1 MYINDLDK
9 MLRNLWRKNIKS
21 MKKIVLVIFSLFLT
35 NALFAQE
42 SQQVTPTLFTPKISY
57 LDSLKATFSNHATS
71 NCIDERWM
79 KEIAD
84 ASLSNEMFF
93 DIENMNID
101 EKVAYNLDTEV
112 LKKRLRKLDVQ
123 SPFVIEYNPALENV
137 IKSFLKNRSKSFERQ
152 MAIAEYYFPLFEE
165 KLSKYNLPLEIK
177 YLAIVESALQP
188 KAKSKVGAGGLW
200 QFMPET
206 GKQYKLKITTYVDER
221 HDPIKSTEAA
231 CHYMMNMY
239 EIFGDWSLVLASY
252 NCGPGNVSKAIRR
265 SGGKTD
271 YWEIRKYLPRETA
284 NYLPAFLATMYIYEF
299 KKEHGL
305 VPHKAEIKYAETDT
319 VMLKQAMTFK
329 QLSDLLDIS
338 EAQLEYL
345 NPIYKSKYIPSIEE
359 ETFYLR
365 LPKNKIGIFVSNE
378 EKIYGYLAYL
388 EQEKIRNIQ
397 LALQAKKRDS
407 IAKQDSLAVVANL
420 TVKNNDTNE
429 YEEVIKK
436 RTKEVVSKNFHK
448 VKKGETLSEIA
459 DKNNV
464 SIVNLRKWNNI
475 KGSNI
480 NAGQSLVIQT
490 IKKVTVNEVVKKPKP
505 KPKTEIVE
513 PVVENAVAENTEKPT
528 ENKYSSAKSKIE
540 IKEDY
545 YIVQKGDSI
554 FSITKKFPNLTTDDL
569 KKKNDLKTD
578 NIQPGMKLKI
588 QG

>member
-1 MYINDLDK
+1 MK
-9 MLRNLWRKNIKS
+9 NL
-21 MKKIVLVIFSLFLT
+21 IVLAAGFLFSNGVL
-35 NALFAQE
+35 AQE
-42 SQQVTPTLFTPKISY
+42 NIETKPTFFEPKVSY
-57 LDSLKATFSNHATS
+57 LDSLKKTFNNHETS
-71 NCIDERWM
+71 ACIDQRWT
-79 KEIAD
+79 KELSD
-84 ASLSNEMFF
+84 ATLSNEMFF

-101 EKVAYNLDTEV
+101 EKVSYDLDTEL
-112 LKKRLRKLDVQ
+112 LKKRLHKLDVQ

-137 IKSFLKNRSKSFERQ
+137 IKSFLKNRAKSFERQ

-200 QFMPET
+200 QFMPAT
-206 GKQYKLKITTYVDER
+206 GKQYKLDITTYVDER

-271 YWEIRKYLPRETA
+271 YWEIRKYLPQETA

-305 VPHKAEIKYAETDT
+305 VPLKAEMKYAETDT
-319 VMLKQAMTFK
+319 VMVKHAMTFK

-338 EAQLEYL
+338 EEQLEYL
-345 NPIYKSKYIPSIEE
+345 NPIYKSKYIPSIGDEH
-359 ETFYLR
+359 FYLR

-388 EQEKIRNIQ
+388 EQEKIKNIQ
-397 LALQAKKRDS
+397 LAQVRKRDS
-407 IAKQDSLAVVANL
+407 IAKKDSIALASNFK
-420 TVKNNDTNE
+420 VKNDDTTE

-436 RTKEVVSKNFHK
+436 RTKEVVSKNYHK
-448 VKKGETLSEIA
+448 VKSGESLGVIA
-459 DKNNV
+459 EKNNV
-464 SIVNLRKWNNI
+464 SIADLRKWNNI

-490 IKKVTVNEVVKKPKP
+490 TKKVTVNEVIKKPKP
-505 KPKTEIVE
+505 KVE
-513 PVVENAVAENTEKPT
+513 TITPEAENAVAVNTTKPT
-528 ENKYSSAKSKIE
+528 VNKYADAKSKLE

-554 FSITKKFPNLTTDDL
+554 FSITRKFPNLTADDL

>member
-1 MYINDLDK
+1 
-9 MLRNLWRKNIKS
+9 
-21 MKKIVLVIFSLFLT
+21 MKKLVLLTLGFFLS
-35 NALFAQE
+35 NAMLAQE
-42 SQQVTPTLFTPKISY
+42 SKDIIPTLFTPKISY
-57 LDSLKATFSNHATS
+57 LDSLKATFTNHAIS
-71 NCIDERWM
+71 NCIDERWL
-79 KEIAD
+79 KELSD
-84 ASLSNEMFF
+84 ATLSNEMFF

-137 IKSFLKNRSKSFERQ
+137 IKSFLKNRTKSFERQ
-152 MAIAEYYFPLFEE
+152 MALAEYYFPLFEE

-200 QFMPET
+200 QFMPAT
-206 GKQYKLKITTYVDER
+206 GKQYKLNISTYVDER

-239 EIFGDWSLVLASY
+239 AIFGDWSLVLASY

-305 VPHKAEIKYAETDT
+305 VPKKAEMTYFETDT
-319 VMLKQAMTFK
+319 VMVKQAMTFK

-345 NPIYKSKYIPSIEE
+345 NPIYKSKYIPSIDDEY
-359 ETFYLR
+359 FYLR

-388 EQEKIRNIQ
+388 EQEKVRNLQ

-407 IAKQDSLAVVANL
+407 IAKQDSLAVAAILVVAN
-420 TVKNNDTNE
+420 NE
-429 YEEVIKK
+429 PVETEEVLKK

-448 VKKGETLSEIA
+448 VKKGETLAEIA
-459 DKNNV
+459 KKNQV
-464 SIVNLRKWNNI
+464 SITDLKTWNKI
-475 KGSNI
+475 KGSAI

-490 IKKVTVNEVVKKPKP
+490 TKKVTVNEVVKKPKP
-505 KPKTEIVE
+505 KTEIIE

-540 IKEDY
+540 INEDY

-554 FSITKKFPNLTTDDL
+554 FSITKKFPNLTADDL

>member
-1 MYINDLDK
+1 MEK
-9 MLRNLWRKNIKS
+9 KHIKS
-21 MKKIVLVIFSLFLT
+21 MKKIVLVTLGLFLT
-35 NALFAQE
+35 NTFFAQE

-57 LDSLKATFSNHATS
+57 LDSLKATFSNHTTS

-84 ASLSNEMFF
+84 ATLSNEMFF

-101 EKVAYNLDTEV
+101 EKVAYNLDTEL
-112 LKKRLRKLDVQ
+112 LKKRLHKLDVQ

-305 VPHKAEIKYAETDT
+305 VPHKAEMKYAETDT
-319 VMLKQAMTFK
+319 VMLKHAMTFK

-345 NPIYKSKYIPSIEE
+345 NPIYKSRYIPSSEDD
-359 ETFYLR
+359 TFYLR

-378 EKIYGYLAYL
+378 EKIYGYLVYL

-436 RTKEVVSKNFHK
+436 RTKEVVSKNFYK
-448 VKKGETLSEIA
+448 VKKGETLSAIA

-480 NAGQSLVIQT
+480 TSGQSLVILT
-490 IKKVTVNEVVKKPKP
+490 TKKVTVNEVVKKPKP
-505 KPKTEIVE
+505 KTEIVE
-513 PVVENAVAENTEKPT
+513 PEVENAVAENTEKPT

>member
-1 MYINDLDK
+1 
-9 MLRNLWRKNIKS
+9 
-21 MKKIVLVIFSLFLT
+21 MKKFVILAFGLFLS
-35 NALFAQE
+35 NGLFAQD
-42 SQQVTPTLFTPKISY
+42 SQEITPTLFTPKISY
-57 LDSLKATFSNHATS
+57 LDSLKKTFNNHETS
-71 NCIDERWM
+71 ACIDQRWT
-79 KEIAD
+79 KELSD

-101 EKVAYNLDTEV
+101 EKVSYDLDTEL
-112 LKKRLRKLDVQ
+112 LKKRLHKLDVQ

-137 IKSFLKNRSKSFERQ
+137 IKSFLKNRAKSFERQ

-200 QFMPET
+200 QFMPAT
-206 GKQYKLKITTYVDER
+206 GKQYKLDITTYVDER

-271 YWEIRKYLPRETA
+271 YWEIRKFLPKETA

-305 VPHKAEIKYAETDT
+305 VAHKAEMKYAETDT
-319 VMLKQAMTFK
+319 VMVKHAMTFE

-338 EAQLEYL
+338 EEQLEYL
-345 NPIYKSKYIPSIEE
+345 NPIYKSKYIPSIGDEH
-359 ETFYLR
+359 FYLR

-388 EQEKIRNIQ
+388 EQEKINNMQ
-397 LALQAKKRDS
+397 LAQVRKRDS
-407 IAKQDSLAVVANL
+407 IAKKDSIAVASNFKM
-420 TVKNNDTNE
+420 KNNDTTE
-429 YEEVIKK
+429 YEEIVKK
-436 RTKEVVSKNFHK
+436 RTKEVVSKNYHK
-448 VKKGETLSEIA
+448 VKKGESLGVIA

-464 SIVNLRKWNNI
+464 SITDLRKWNNI

-490 IKKVTVNEVVKKPKP
+490 TKKVTVNEVIKKP
-505 KPKTEIVE
+505 KPKTETVVTE
-513 PVVENAVAENTEKPT
+513 VENAVAENTVKPT
-528 ENKYSSAKSKIE
+528 ENKYSSAKSKID

-554 FSITKKFPNLTTDDL
+554 FSITKKFPNLTADDL
-569 KKKNDLKTD
+569 KKKNDLKSD

>member
-1 MYINDLDK
+1 
-9 MLRNLWRKNIKS
+9 
-21 MKKIVLVIFSLFLT
+21 MKKLVLLTLGFFLS
-35 NALFAQE
+35 NAMLAQE
-42 SQQVTPTLFTPKISY
+42 SKEIIPTLFTPKISY
-57 LDSLKATFSNHATS
+57 LDSLKATFTHHATS
-71 NCIDERWM
+71 NCIDERWL
-79 KEIAD
+79 KELSD
-84 ASLSNEMFF
+84 ATLSNEMFF

-137 IKSFLKNRSKSFERQ
+137 IKSFLKNRAKSFERQ
-152 MAIAEYYFPLFEE
+152 MALAEYYFPLFEE

-200 QFMPET
+200 QFMPAT
-206 GKQYKLKITTYVDER
+206 GKQYKLNISTYVDER

-239 EIFGDWSLVLASY
+239 AIFGDWSLVLASY

-305 VPHKAEIKYAETDT
+305 VPKKAEMTYFETDT
-319 VMLKQAMTFK
+319 VMVKQAMTFK

-338 EAQLEYL
+338 EEQLEYL
-345 NPIYKSKYIPSIEE
+345 NPIYKSKYIPSIDDEY
-359 ETFYLR
+359 FYLR

-388 EQEKIRNIQ
+388 EQEKERNLQ

-407 IAKQDSLAVVANL
+407 IAKQDSLAVAASLVVAN
-420 TVKNNDTNE
+420 NE
-429 YEEVIKK
+429 PVEMEEVLKK

-448 VKKGETLSEIA
+448 VKKGETLAEIA
-459 DKNNV
+459 KKNQV
-464 SIVNLRKWNNI
+464 SITDLKTWNKI
-475 KGSNI
+475 KGSTI

-490 IKKVTVNEVVKKPKP
+490 TKKVTVNEVVKKPKP
-505 KPKTEIVE
+505 KTEIVE
-513 PVVENAVAENTEKPT
+513 REVENAVAVNTEKPT

-554 FSITKKFPNLTTDDL
+554 FSITKKFPNLTADDL

>member
-1 MYINDLDK
+1 MK
-9 MLRNLWRKNIKS
+9 NL
-21 MKKIVLVIFSLFLT
+21 IVLAAGFLFSNGLL
-35 NALFAQE
+35 AQE
-42 SQQVTPTLFTPKISY
+42 NIETKPAFFEPKISY
-57 LDSLKATFSNHATS
+57 LDSLKKTFNNHETS
-71 NCIDERWM
+71 ACIDQRWM
-79 KEIAD
+79 KELSD

-101 EKVAYNLDTEV
+101 EKVSYDLDTEL
-112 LKKRLRKLDVQ
+112 LKKRLHKLDVQ

-137 IKSFLKNRSKSFERQ
+137 IKSFLKNRAKSFERQ

-200 QFMPET
+200 QFMPAT
-206 GKQYKLKITTYVDER
+206 GKQYKLDITTYVDER

-271 YWEIRKYLPRETA
+271 YWEIRKYLPQETA

-305 VPHKAEIKYAETDT
+305 VPHKAEMKYAETDT
-319 VMLKQAMTFK
+319 VMVKHAMTFK

-338 EAQLEYL
+338 EEQLEYL
-345 NPIYKSKYIPSIEE
+345 NPIYKSKYIPSIGNEH
-359 ETFYLR
+359 FYLR

-388 EQEKIRNIQ
+388 EQEKINKMQ
-397 LALQAKKRDS
+397 LAQVRKRDS
-407 IAKQDSLAVVANL
+407 IAKQDSISVASNFKM
-420 TVKNNDTNE
+420 KNNDTTE
-429 YEEVIKK
+429 YEEVLKK
-436 RTKEVVSKNFHK
+436 RTKEVVSKNYHK
-448 VKKGETLSEIA
+448 VKKGESLGVIA

-464 SIVNLRKWNNI
+464 SITDLRKWNNI

-490 IKKVTVNEVVKKPKP
+490 TKKVTVNEVIKKPK
-505 KPKTEIVE
+505 KKTEILE
-513 PVVENAVAENTEKPT
+513 TEVENEVAENTEKPT
-528 ENKYSSAKSKIE
+528 ENKYSSAKSKIDM
-540 IKEDY
+540 KEDY

-554 FSITKKFPNLTTDDL
+554 FSITKKFPNLTADDL

>member
-1 MYINDLDK
+1 MEK
-9 MLRNLWRKNIKS
+9 KHIKS
-21 MKKIVLVIFSLFLT
+21 MKKIVLVTLGLFLS

-101 EKVAYNLDTEV
+101 EKVAYNLDTEL
-112 LKKRLRKLDVQ
+112 LKKRLHKLDVQ

-239 EIFGDWSLVLASY
+239 AIFGDWSLVLASY

-284 NYLPAFLATMYIYEF
+284 NYLPAFLATMYIYEY

-305 VPHKAEIKYAETDT
+305 VPKKAEMTYFETDT
-319 VMLKQAMTFK
+319 VMVKQAMTFK
-329 QLSDLLDIS
+329 QLADLLDIS
-338 EAQLEYL
+338 EEQLEYL
-345 NPIYKSKYIPSIEE
+345 NPIYKSKYIPSIDDEY
-359 ETFYLR
+359 FYLR

-388 EQEKIRNIQ
+388 EQEKVRNLQ

-407 IAKQDSLAVVANL
+407 IAKQDSLAVAANL
-420 TVKNNDTNE
+420 TVKNTETNE

-436 RTKEVVSKNFHK
+436 RTKEVVSKNLHK
-448 VKKGETLSEIA
+448 VKKGETLAEIA
-459 DKNNV
+459 KKNQV
-464 SIVNLRKWNNI
+464 TITDLKTWNKI
-475 KGSNI
+475 KGSTI
-480 NAGQSLVIQT
+480 NTGQSLVIQT
-490 IKKVTVNEVVKKPKP
+490 TKKVTVNEVVKKPKL
-505 KPKTEIVE
+505 KTEIVE
-513 PVVENAVAENTEKPT
+513 PEVENAVAENIEKPT

-554 FSITKKFPNLTTDDL
+554 FSITKKFPNLTADDL

>member
-1 MYINDLDK
+1 MK
-9 MLRNLWRKNIKS
+9 NL
-21 MKKIVLVIFSLFLT
+21 IVLAAGFLFSNGLL
-35 NALFAQE
+35 AQE
-42 SQQVTPTLFTPKISY
+42 NIETKPAFFEPKISY
-57 LDSLKATFSNHATS
+57 LDSLKKTFKNHETS
-71 NCIDERWM
+71 ACIDQRWM
-79 KEIAD
+79 KELSD

-93 DIENMNID
+93 DIENLNID
-101 EKVAYNLDTEV
+101 EKVSYDLDTEL
-112 LKKRLRKLDVQ
+112 LKKRLHNLDVQ
-123 SPFVIEYNPALENV
+123 SPFDINYNPALENV
-137 IKSFLKNRSKSFERQ
+137 IKSFLKNRAKSFERQ

-200 QFMPET
+200 QFMPAT
-206 GKQYKLKITTYVDER
+206 GKQYKLDITTYVDER

-271 YWEIRKYLPRETA
+271 YWEIRKYLPQETA

-305 VPHKAEIKYAETDT
+305 VPHKAEMKYAETDT
-319 VMLKQAMTFK
+319 VMVKHAMTFK

-338 EAQLEYL
+338 EEQLEYL
-345 NPIYKSKYIPSIEE
+345 NPIYKSKYIPSIGNEH
-359 ETFYLR
+359 FYLR
-365 LPKNKIGIFVSNE
+365 LPKSKIGIFVSNE

-388 EQEKIRNIQ
+388 EQEKIRNMELAQ
-397 LALQAKKRDS
+397 LRKRDS
-407 IAKQDSLAVVANL
+407 IAKKDSIALASAS
-420 TVKNNDTNE
+420 TVNFKNNDTIE
-429 YEEVIKK
+429 FEEVIKK
-436 RTKEVVSKNFHK
+436 RTKEVVSKNYHK
-448 VKKGETLSEIA
+448 VKSGESLGVIA
-459 DKNNV
+459 EKHNV
-464 SIVNLRKWNNI
+464 SITDLRKWNNI
-475 KGSNI
+475 KGSTI

-490 IKKVTVNEVVKKPKP
+490 TKKVTVNEVVKKPK
-505 KPKTEIVE
+505 KKTELIAPE
-513 PVVENAVAENTEKPT
+513 VENAVAENTELSNTEPVKAKT
-528 ENKYSSAKSKIE
+528 ENKYASAKSKID

-554 FSITKKFPNLTTDDL
+554 FSITKKFPNLTADDL
-569 KKKNDLKTD
+569 KKKNDLKSD

>member
-1 MYINDLDK
+1 
-9 MLRNLWRKNIKS
+9 
-21 MKKIVLVIFSLFLT
+21 MKKIVLLTLGLFLS
-35 NALFAQE
+35 NVMLAQE
-42 SQQVTPTLFTPKISY
+42 NKEINPTLFTPKISY

-71 NCIDERWM
+71 NCIDERWL
-79 KEIAD
+79 KELSD
-84 ASLSNEMFF
+84 ATLSNEMFF

-101 EKVAYNLDTEV
+101 EEVAYNLDTEV

-137 IKSFLKNRSKSFERQ
+137 IKSFLKNRTKSFERQ
-152 MAIAEYYFPLFEE
+152 MALAEYYFPLFEE

-200 QFMPET
+200 QFMPAT
-206 GKQYKLKITTYVDER
+206 GKQYKLNITTYVDER

-239 EIFGDWSLVLASY
+239 AIFGDWSLVLASY

-271 YWEIRKYLPRETA
+271 YWEIRKYLPKETA
-284 NYLPAFLATMYIYEF
+284 NYVPAFLATMYIYEF

-305 VPHKAEIKYAETDT
+305 VPKKAEMTYFETDT
-319 VMLKQAMTFK
+319 VMVKQAMTFK

-345 NPIYKSKYIPSIEE
+345 NPIYKSKYIPSIDDEY
-359 ETFYLR
+359 FYLR

-388 EQEKIRNIQ
+388 EQEKINKIQ

-407 IAKQDSLAVVANL
+407 IAKQDSLVVAASL
-420 TVKNNDTNE
+420 VVTNSE
-429 YEEVIKK
+429 PVEMEEVIKK

-480 NAGQSLVIQT
+480 NIGQSLVIQT
-490 IKKVTVNEVVKKPKP
+490 TKKVTVNEVVKKPKP
-505 KPKTEIVE
+505 KTDIVE
-513 PVVENAVAENTEKPT
+513 PNVENAVAETTEKPS
-528 ENKYSSAKSKIE
+528 ENKYSSAKSKID

-554 FSITKKFPNLTTDDL
+554 FSITKKFPNLTADDL
-569 KKKNDLKTD
+569 KKKNDLKND

>member
-1 MYINDLDK
+1 
-9 MLRNLWRKNIKS
+9 ML
-21 MKKIVLVIFSLFLT
+21 
-35 NALFAQE
+35 AQE
-42 SQQVTPTLFTPKISY
+42 SKEIIPTLFTPKISY
-57 LDSLKATFSNHATS
+57 LDSLKATFTHHATS
-71 NCIDERWM
+71 NCIDERWL
-79 KEIAD
+79 KELSD
-84 ASLSNEMFF
+84 ATLSNEMFF

-137 IKSFLKNRSKSFERQ
+137 IKSFLKNRTKSFERQ
-152 MAIAEYYFPLFEE
+152 MALAEYYFPLFEE

-200 QFMPET
+200 QFMPAT
-206 GKQYKLKITTYVDER
+206 GKQYKLNISTYVDER

-239 EIFGDWSLVLASY
+239 AIFGDWSLVLASY

-284 NYLPAFLATMYIYEF
+284 NYLPAFLATMYIYEY

-305 VPHKAEIKYAETDT
+305 VPKKAEMTYFETDT
-319 VMLKQAMTFK
+319 VMVKQAMTFK

-338 EAQLEYL
+338 EEQLEYL
-345 NPIYKSKYIPSIEE
+345 NPIYKSKYIPSIDDEY
-359 ETFYLR
+359 FYLR

-388 EQEKIRNIQ
+388 EQEKARNLQ

-407 IAKQDSLAVVANL
+407 IAKQDSLAVATSLVVAN
-420 TVKNNDTNE
+420 NE
-429 YEEVIKK
+429 PVEMEEVLKK

-448 VKKGETLSEIA
+448 VKKGETLSQIA

-475 KGSNI
+475 KGSTI

-490 IKKVTVNEVVKKPKP
+490 TKKVTVNEVVKKPKP
-505 KPKTEIVE
+505 KTEIIE
-513 PVVENAVAENTEKPT
+513 PEVENAVAVNTEKPT

>member
-1 MYINDLDK
+1 
-9 MLRNLWRKNIKS
+9 
-21 MKKIVLVIFSLFLT
+21 MKKIVLVALALFLS
-35 NALFAQE
+35 NVLLAQQSKE
-42 SQQVTPTLFTPKISY
+42 IIPTLFTPKISY

-79 KEIAD
+79 KEISD
-84 ASLSNEMFF
+84 ATLSNEMFF

-101 EKVAYNLDTEV
+101 EKVAYNLDTEL
-112 LKKRLRKLDVQ
+112 LKKRLHKLDVQ

-206 GKQYKLKITTYVDER
+206 GRQYKLNITTYVDER
-221 HDPIKSTEAA
+221 HDPLKSTEAA
-231 CHYMMNMY
+231 CHYMLNMY

-305 VPHKAEIKYAETDT
+305 VAQKAEMKYAETDT
-319 VMLKQAMTFK
+319 VMVKHAMTFK
-329 QLSDLLDIS
+329 QISDLLDIS

-345 NPIYKSKYIPSIEE
+345 NPIYKAKYIPSINKEY
-359 ETFYLR
+359 FYLR

-388 EQEKIRNIQ
+388 EQEKINKIQ

-407 IAKQDSLAVVANL
+407 IAKQDSLAIAANL
-420 TVKNNDTNE
+420 IDKNSDTTE

-436 RTKEVVSKNFHK
+436 RIKEVVSKDYHK

-459 DKNNV
+459 DKNKV
-464 SIVNLRKWNNI
+464 SIINLRKWNNI

-490 IKKVTVNEVVKKPKP
+490 TKKVTVNEVVKKPKT
-505 KPKTEIVE
+505 KTELIE
-513 PVVENAVAENTEKPT
+513 PAVANAVAENTEKPT

-540 IKEDY
+540 IMEDY

-554 FSITKKFPNLTTDDL
+554 FSITKKFPNLTADDL

>member
-1 MYINDLDK
+1 
-9 MLRNLWRKNIKS
+9 
-21 MKKIVLVIFSLFLT
+21 MKKLVLLTLGFFLS
-35 NALFAQE
+35 NVMLAQE
-42 SQQVTPTLFTPKISY
+42 SKEIIPTLFTPKISY

-71 NCIDERWM
+71 NCIDERWL
-79 KEIAD
+79 KELSD
-84 ASLSNEMFF
+84 ATLSNEMFF

-112 LKKRLRKLDVQ
+112 LKKRLRKLDIQ

-137 IKSFLKNRSKSFERQ
+137 IKSFLKNRTKSFERQ
-152 MAIAEYYFPLFEE
+152 MALAEYYFPLFEE

-200 QFMPET
+200 QFMPAT
-206 GKQYKLKITTYVDER
+206 GKQYKLNISTYVDER

-239 EIFGDWSLVLASY
+239 AIFGDWSLVLASY

-305 VPHKAEIKYAETDT
+305 VPKKAEMTYFETDT
-319 VMLKQAMTFK
+319 VMVKQAMTFK

-345 NPIYKSKYIPSIEE
+345 NPIYKSKYIPSIDDEY
-359 ETFYLR
+359 FYLR

-388 EQEKIRNIQ
+388 EQEKVRNLQ

-407 IAKQDSLAVVANL
+407 IAKQDSLAVAAILVVAN
-420 TVKNNDTNE
+420 NE
-429 YEEVIKK
+429 PVETEEVLKK

-448 VKKGETLSEIA
+448 VKKGETLAEIA
-459 DKNNV
+459 KKNQV
-464 SIVNLRKWNNI
+464 SITDLKTWNKI
-475 KGSNI
+475 KGSAI

-490 IKKVTVNEVVKKPKP
+490 TKKVTVNEVVKKPKP
-505 KPKTEIVE
+505 KTEIVE
-513 PVVENAVAENTEKPT
+513 PEVENAVAENTEKPT

-540 IKEDY
+540 INEDY

-554 FSITKKFPNLTTDDL
+554 FSITKKFPNLTADDL

>member
-1 MYINDLDK
+1 MEK
-9 MLRNLWRKNIKS
+9 KHIKS
-21 MKKIVLVIFSLFLT
+21 MKKIVLVTLGLFLS

-57 LDSLKATFSNHATS
+57 LDSLKATFTHHATS
-71 NCIDERWM
+71 NCIDERWL
-79 KEIAD
+79 KELSD
-84 ASLSNEMFF
+84 ATLSNEMFF

-137 IKSFLKNRSKSFERQ
+137 IKSFLKNRTKSFERQ
-152 MAIAEYYFPLFEE
+152 MALAEYYFPLFEE

-200 QFMPET
+200 QFMPAT
-206 GKQYKLKITTYVDER
+206 GKQYKLNISTYVDER

-239 EIFGDWSLVLASY
+239 AIFGDWSLVLASY

-284 NYLPAFLATMYIYEF
+284 NYLPAFLATMYIYEY

-305 VPHKAEIKYAETDT
+305 VPKKAEMTYFETDT
-319 VMLKQAMTFK
+319 VMVKQAMTFK

-338 EAQLEYL
+338 EEQLEYL
-345 NPIYKSKYIPSIEE
+345 NPIYKSKYIPSIDDEY
-359 ETFYLR
+359 FYLR

-388 EQEKIRNIQ
+388 EQEKVRNLQ

-407 IAKQDSLAVVANL
+407 IAKQDSLAVATSLVVAN
-420 TVKNNDTNE
+420 NE
-429 YEEVIKK
+429 PVEMEEVLKK

-448 VKKGETLSEIA
+448 VKKGETLSQIA

-475 KGSNI
+475 KGSTI

-490 IKKVTVNEVVKKPKP
+490 TKKVTVNEVVKKPKP
-505 KPKTEIVE
+505 KTEIIE
-513 PVVENAVAENTEKPT
+513 PEVENAVAVNTEKPT

>member
-1 MYINDLDK
+1 
-9 MLRNLWRKNIKS
+9 
-21 MKKIVLVIFSLFLT
+21 MKKFVLLTFSLFLS
-35 NALFAQE
+35 NGLFAQDTQE
-42 SQQVTPTLFTPKISY
+42 ITPTLFTPKVSY
-57 LDSLKATFSNHATS
+57 LDSLKKTFNNHETS
-71 NCIDERWM
+71 ACIDQRWT
-79 KEIAD
+79 KELSD
-84 ASLSNEMFF
+84 ATLSNEMFF

-101 EKVAYNLDTEV
+101 EKVSYDLDTEL
-112 LKKRLRKLDVQ
+112 LKKRLHKLDVQ

-137 IKSFLKNRSKSFERQ
+137 IKSFLKNRAKSFERQ

-200 QFMPET
+200 QFMPAT
-206 GKQYKLKITTYVDER
+206 GKQYKLDITTYVDER

-271 YWEIRKYLPRETA
+271 YWEIRKFLPQETA

-305 VPHKAEIKYAETDT
+305 VPHKAEMKYAETDT
-319 VMLKQAMTFK
+319 VMVKHAMTFK

-338 EAQLEYL
+338 EEQLEYL
-345 NPIYKSKYIPSIEE
+345 NPIYKSKYIPSIGDEH
-359 ETFYLR
+359 FYLR
-365 LPKNKIGIFVSNE
+365 LPKSKIGIFVSNE

-397 LALQAKKRDS
+397 LAQVRKRDS
-407 IAKQDSLAVVANL
+407 IAKQDSIAVASNFKM
-420 TVKNNDTNE
+420 KNNDTTE

-436 RTKEVVSKNFHK
+436 RTKDVVTKNYHK
-448 VKKGETLSEIA
+448 VKSGESLGVIA

-464 SIVNLRKWNNI
+464 SITDLRKWNNI

-490 IKKVTVNEVVKKPKP
+490 TKKVTVNEVIKKPK
-505 KPKTEIVE
+505 KKTEIIEGNVE
-513 PVVENAVAENTEKPT
+513 TAVAENTVKPVV
-528 ENKYSSAKSKIE
+528 NKYADAKSKLE

-554 FSITKKFPNLTTDDL
+554 FSITRKFPNLTADDL
-569 KKKNDLKTD
+569 KKKNDLKSD

>member
-1 MYINDLDK
+1 MK
-9 MLRNLWRKNIKS
+9 NL
-21 MKKIVLVIFSLFLT
+21 IVLAAGFLFSNGVL
-35 NALFAQE
+35 AQE
-42 SQQVTPTLFTPKISY
+42 IIETKPTFFEPKVSY
-57 LDSLKATFSNHATS
+57 LDSLKKTFNNHETS
-71 NCIDERWM
+71 ACIDQRWM
-79 KEIAD
+79 KELSD

-93 DIENMNID
+93 DIENLNID
-101 EKVAYNLDTEV
+101 EKVSYDLDTEL
-112 LKKRLRKLDVQ
+112 LKKRLHKLDVQ

-200 QFMPET
+200 QFMPAT
-206 GKQYKLKITTYVDER
+206 GKQYKLDITTYVDER

-271 YWEIRKYLPRETA
+271 YWEIRKYLPQETA

-305 VPHKAEIKYAETDT
+305 VPHKAEMKYAETDT
-319 VMLKQAMTFK
+319 VMVKHAMTFK

-338 EAQLEYL
+338 EEQLEYL
-345 NPIYKSKYIPSIEE
+345 NPIYKSKYIPSFGDEHY
-359 ETFYLR
+359 YLR

-378 EKIYGYLAYL
+378 EKIYGYLVYL

-397 LALQAKKRDS
+397 LAQQIRKRDS
-407 IAKQDSLAVVANL
+407 IAKQDSIAVASNFKM
-420 TVKNNDTNE
+420 KNNETTE
-429 YEEVIKK
+429 FEEVIKK
-436 RTKEVVSKNFHK
+436 RTKEVVSKNYHK
-448 VKKGETLSEIA
+448 VKSGESLGVIA

-464 SIVNLRKWNNI
+464 SISDLRKWNNI

-490 IKKVTVNEVVKKPKP
+490 TKKVTVNEVIKKPK
-505 KPKTEIVE
+505 KKSDVLVQE
-513 PVVENAVAENTEKPT
+513 VENAVADNTESTTVEATKPKAT
-528 ENKYSSAKSKIE
+528 ENKYASAKSKID

-554 FSITKKFPNLTTDDL
+554 FSITRKFPNLTADDL

>member
-1 MYINDLDK
+1 MEK
-9 MLRNLWRKNIKS
+9 KHIKR
-21 MKKIVLVIFSLFLT
+21 MKKIVLLTLGLFLT

-57 LDSLKATFSNHATS
+57 LDSLKATFTHHATS
-71 NCIDERWM
+71 NCIDERWL
-79 KEIAD
+79 KELSD
-84 ASLSNEMFF
+84 ATLSNEMFL

-137 IKSFLKNRSKSFERQ
+137 IKSFLKNRTKSFERQ
-152 MAIAEYYFPLFEE
+152 MALAEYYFPLFEE

-200 QFMPET
+200 QFMPAT
-206 GKQYKLKITTYVDER
+206 GKQYKLNISTYVDER

-239 EIFGDWSLVLASY
+239 AIFGDWSLVLASY

-284 NYLPAFLATMYIYEF
+284 NYLPAFLATMYIYEY

-305 VPHKAEIKYAETDT
+305 VPKKAEMTYFETDT
-319 VMLKQAMTFK
+319 VMVKQAMTFK
-329 QLSDLLDIS
+329 QLADLLDIS
-338 EAQLEYL
+338 EEQLEYL
-345 NPIYKSKYIPSIEE
+345 NPIYKSKYIPSIDDEY
-359 ETFYLR
+359 FYLR

-388 EQEKIRNIQ
+388 EQEKARNLQ

-407 IAKQDSLAVVANL
+407 IAKQDSLAVATSLVVAN
-420 TVKNNDTNE
+420 NE
-429 YEEVIKK
+429 PVEMEEVLKK
-436 RTKEVVSKNFHK
+436 RTKEVVTKNFHK
-448 VKKGETLSEIA
+448 VKKGETLSQIA

-475 KGSNI
+475 KGSTI

-490 IKKVTVNEVVKKPKP
+490 TKKVTVNEVVKKPKP
-505 KPKTEIVE
+505 KTEIIE
-513 PVVENAVAENTEKPT
+513 PEVENAVAVNTEKPT

>member
-1 MYINDLDK
+1 MK
-9 MLRNLWRKNIKS
+9 NL
-21 MKKIVLVIFSLFLT
+21 IVLAAGFLFSNGVL
-35 NALFAQE
+35 AQE
-42 SQQVTPTLFTPKISY
+42 NIETKPTFFEPKVSY
-57 LDSLKATFSNHATS
+57 LDSLKKTFNNHETS
-71 NCIDERWM
+71 ACIDQRWT
-79 KEIAD
+79 KELSD
-84 ASLSNEMFF
+84 ATLSNEMFF

-101 EKVAYNLDTEV
+101 EKVSYDLDTEL
-112 LKKRLRKLDVQ
+112 LKKRLHKLDVQ

-137 IKSFLKNRSKSFERQ
+137 IKSFLKNRAKSFERQ

-200 QFMPET
+200 QFMPAT
-206 GKQYKLKITTYVDER
+206 GKQYKLDITTYVDER

-271 YWEIRKYLPRETA
+271 YWEIRKYLPQETA

-305 VPHKAEIKYAETDT
+305 VPHKAEMKYAETDT
-319 VMLKQAMTFK
+319 VMVKHAMTFK

-338 EAQLEYL
+338 EEQLEYL
-345 NPIYKSKYIPSIEE
+345 NPIYKSKYIPSIGDEH
-359 ETFYLR
+359 FYLR

-388 EQEKIRNIQ
+388 EQEKINKIQ
-397 LALQAKKRDS
+397 LAQLRKRDS
-407 IAKQDSLAVVANL
+407 IAKQDSIAVASNFKMKSNEP
-420 TVKNNDTNE
+420 TE

-436 RTKEVVSKNFHK
+436 RTKEVVSKNYHK
-448 VKKGETLSEIA
+448 VKSGESLGVIA

-464 SIVNLRKWNNI
+464 SISDLRKWNNI

-480 NAGQSLVIQT
+480 NAGQSLVIQST
-490 IKKVTVNEVVKKPKP
+490 KKVTVNEVIKKPK
-505 KPKTEIVE
+505 KKTEIIEADVKT
-513 PVVENAVAENTEKPT
+513 AVAENTVKPVV
-528 ENKYSSAKSKIE
+528 NKYADAKSKLE

-554 FSITKKFPNLTTDDL
+554 FSITRKFPNLTADDL

>member
-1 MYINDLDK
+1 
-9 MLRNLWRKNIKS
+9 
-21 MKKIVLVIFSLFLT
+21 MKKIVLVFLGIFLT

-42 SQQVTPTLFTPKISY
+42 NKQITPTLFTSKISY

-84 ASLSNEMFF
+84 ATLSNEMFF

-101 EKVAYNLDTEV
+101 EKVAYNLDTEL
-112 LKKRLRKLDVQ
+112 LKKRLHKLDVQ

-305 VPHKAEIKYAETDT
+305 VPHKAEMKYAETDT
-319 VMLKQAMTFK
+319 VMLKHAMTFK

-378 EKIYGYLAYL
+378 EKIYGYLVYL

-397 LALQAKKRDS
+397 LALQAKKQDS

-420 TVKNNDTNE
+420 NVKNNDTNE

-480 NAGQSLVIQT
+480 NTGQSLVIQT

-505 KPKTEIVE
+505 KTEIVE
-513 PVVENAVAENTEKPT
+513 PEVENAVAVNTEKPT

>member
-1 MYINDLDK
+1 
-9 MLRNLWRKNIKS
+9 
-21 MKKIVLVIFSLFLT
+21 MKKLVLLTLGFFLS
-35 NALFAQE
+35 NVMLAQE
-42 SQQVTPTLFTPKISY
+42 SKDIIPTLFTPKISY
-57 LDSLKATFSNHATS
+57 LDSLKATFTHHATS
-71 NCIDERWM
+71 NCIDERWL
-79 KEIAD
+79 KELSD
-84 ASLSNEMFF
+84 ATLSNEMFF

-112 LKKRLRKLDVQ
+112 LKKRLRKLDIQ

-137 IKSFLKNRSKSFERQ
+137 IKSFLKNRTKSFERQ
-152 MAIAEYYFPLFEE
+152 MALAEYYFPLFEE

-200 QFMPET
+200 QFMPAT
-206 GKQYKLKITTYVDER
+206 GKQYKLNISTYVDER

-239 EIFGDWSLVLASY
+239 AIFGDWSLVLASY

-305 VPHKAEIKYAETDT
+305 VPKKAEMTYFETDT
-319 VMLKQAMTFK
+319 VMVKQAMTFK

-345 NPIYKSKYIPSIEE
+345 NPIYKSKYIPSIDDEY
-359 ETFYLR
+359 FYLR

-388 EQEKIRNIQ
+388 EQEKSRNLQ

-407 IAKQDSLAVVANL
+407 IAKQDSLAVAASLVVAN
-420 TVKNNDTNE
+420 NE
-429 YEEVIKK
+429 PVETEEVLKK

-448 VKKGETLSEIA
+448 VKKGETLAEIA
-459 DKNNV
+459 KKNQV
-464 SIVNLRKWNNI
+464 SITDLKTWNKI
-475 KGSNI
+475 KGSAI

-490 IKKVTVNEVVKKPKP
+490 TKKVTVNEVVKKPKP
-505 KPKTEIVE
+505 KTEIIE

-540 IKEDY
+540 INEDY

-554 FSITKKFPNLTTDDL
+554 FSITKKFPNLTADDL

>member
-1 MYINDLDK
+1 
-9 MLRNLWRKNIKS
+9 
-21 MKKIVLVIFSLFLT
+21 MKKFVIVTLGLFLS
-35 NALFAQE
+35 NGLFAQD
-42 SQQVTPTLFTPKISY
+42 SQETAPTLFTPKVSY
-57 LDSLKATFSNHATS
+57 LDSLKKTFNTHETS
-71 NCIDERWM
+71 SCIDQRWM
-79 KEIAD
+79 KELSD

-101 EKVAYNLDTEV
+101 ETVSYDLDTEL
-112 LKKRLRKLDVQ
+112 LKKRLHKLDVQ

-200 QFMPET
+200 QFMPAT
-206 GKQYKLKITTYVDER
+206 GKQYKLDITTYVDER

-305 VPHKAEIKYAETDT
+305 VAHKAEMKYAETDT
-319 VMLKQAMTFK
+319 VMVKHAMTFK

-338 EAQLEYL
+338 EEQLEYL
-345 NPIYKSKYIPSIEE
+345 NPIYKSKYIPSIGDEQ
-359 ETFYLR
+359 FYLR
-365 LPKNKIGIFVSNE
+365 LPKSKIGIFVSNE

-388 EQEKIRNIQ
+388 EQEKINKIQ
-397 LALQAKKRDS
+397 LAAQVRKRDS
-407 IAKQDSLAVVANL
+407 IARQDSLAVAS
-420 TVKNNDTNE
+420 TFKTKNNDTTE

-436 RTKEVVSKNFHK
+436 RTKEVVSKDYHK
-448 VKKGETLSEIA
+448 VKKGESLGVIA

-464 SIVNLRKWNNI
+464 SISDLRKWNNI

-490 IKKVTVNEVVKKPKP
+490 TKKVTVNEVIKKPKP
-505 KPKTEIVE
+505 KVETIVPE
-513 PVVENAVAENTEKPT
+513 VENAVAENVEPNGTEVAKPKT
-528 ENKYSSAKSKIE
+528 TVNKYADAKSKIDM
-540 IKEDY
+540 KEDY

-554 FSITKKFPNLTTDDL
+554 FSITKKFPNLTADDL
-569 KKKNDLKTD
+569 KKKNDLKSD

>member
-1 MYINDLDK
+1 
-9 MLRNLWRKNIKS
+9 
-21 MKKIVLVIFSLFLT
+21 MKKLVLLTLGFFLS
-35 NALFAQE
+35 NLMLAQE
-42 SQQVTPTLFTPKISY
+42 SKEIIPTLFTPKISY

-71 NCIDERWM
+71 NCIDERWL
-79 KEIAD
+79 KELSD
-84 ASLSNEMFF
+84 ATLSNEMFF

-137 IKSFLKNRSKSFERQ
+137 IKSFLKNRTKSFERQ
-152 MAIAEYYFPLFEE
+152 MALAEYYFPLFEE

-200 QFMPET
+200 QFMPAT
-206 GKQYKLKITTYVDER
+206 GKQYKLNISTYVDER

-239 EIFGDWSLVLASY
+239 AIFGDWSLVLASY

-305 VPHKAEIKYAETDT
+305 VPKKAEMTYFETDT
-319 VMLKQAMTFK
+319 VMVKQAMTFK

-345 NPIYKSKYIPSIEE
+345 NPIYKSKYIPSIDDEY
-359 ETFYLR
+359 FYLR

-388 EQEKIRNIQ
+388 EQEKSRNLQ

-407 IAKQDSLAVVANL
+407 IAKQDSLAVAASLVVAN
-420 TVKNNDTNE
+420 NE
-429 YEEVIKK
+429 PVEMEEVLKK

-448 VKKGETLSEIA
+448 VKKGETLSQIA

-475 KGSNI
+475 KGSTI

-490 IKKVTVNEVVKKPKP
+490 TKKVTVNEVVKKPKP
-505 KPKTEIVE
+505 KTEIVE
-513 PVVENAVAENTEKPT
+513 PEVENAVAVNTEKPT

>member
-1 MYINDLDK
+1 
-9 MLRNLWRKNIKS
+9 
-21 MKKIVLVIFSLFLT
+21 MKKLVLLTLSFFLS
-35 NALFAQE
+35 NVMLAQE
-42 SQQVTPTLFTPKISY
+42 SKEIIPTLFTPKISY
-57 LDSLKATFSNHATS
+57 LDSLKATFTHHATS
-71 NCIDERWM
+71 NCIDERWL
-79 KEIAD
+79 KELSD
-84 ASLSNEMFF
+84 ATLSNEMFF

-137 IKSFLKNRSKSFERQ
+137 IKSFLKNRTKSFERQ
-152 MAIAEYYFPLFEE
+152 MALAEYYFPLFEE

-200 QFMPET
+200 QFMPAT
-206 GKQYKLKITTYVDER
+206 GKQYKLNISTYVDER

-239 EIFGDWSLVLASY
+239 AIFGDWSLVLASY

-284 NYLPAFLATMYIYEF
+284 NYLPAFLATMYIYEY

-305 VPHKAEIKYAETDT
+305 VPKKAEMTYFETDT
-319 VMLKQAMTFK
+319 VMVKQAITFK

-338 EAQLEYL
+338 EEQLEYL
-345 NPIYKSKYIPSIEE
+345 NPIYKSKYIPSIDDEY
-359 ETFYLR
+359 FYLR

-388 EQEKIRNIQ
+388 EQEKVRNLQ
-397 LALQAKKRDS
+397 LALQAKKLDS
-407 IAKQDSLAVVANL
+407 IAKQDSLAVATNLVVAN
-420 TVKNNDTNE
+420 NE
-429 YEEVIKK
+429 PVEMEEVLKK

-448 VKKGETLSEIA
+448 VKKGETLSQIA

-475 KGSNI
+475 KGSTI

-490 IKKVTVNEVVKKPKP
+490 TKKVTVNEVVKKPKP
-505 KPKTEIVE
+505 KTEIVE
-513 PVVENAVAENTEKPT
+513 PEVENAVAVNTEKPT

>member
-1 MYINDLDK
+1 
-9 MLRNLWRKNIKS
+9 
-21 MKKIVLVIFSLFLT
+21 MKKLVLLTLGFFLS
-35 NALFAQE
+35 NVMLAQE
-42 SQQVTPTLFTPKISY
+42 SKDIIPTLFTPKISY
-57 LDSLKATFSNHATS
+57 LDSLKATFTHHATS
-71 NCIDERWM
+71 NCIDERWL
-79 KEIAD
+79 KELSD
-84 ASLSNEMFF
+84 ATLSNEMFF

-137 IKSFLKNRSKSFERQ
+137 IKSFLKNRTKSFERQ
-152 MAIAEYYFPLFEE
+152 MALAEYYFPLFEE

-200 QFMPET
+200 QFMPAT
-206 GKQYKLKITTYVDER
+206 GKQYKLNISTYVDER

-239 EIFGDWSLVLASY
+239 AIFGDWSLVLASY

-305 VPHKAEIKYAETDT
+305 VPKKAEMTYFETDT
-319 VMLKQAMTFK
+319 VMVKQAMTFK

-345 NPIYKSKYIPSIEE
+345 NPIYKSKYIPSIDDEY
-359 ETFYLR
+359 FYLR

-388 EQEKIRNIQ
+388 EQEKSRNLQ

-407 IAKQDSLAVVANL
+407 IAKQDSLAVAASLVVAN
-420 TVKNNDTNE
+420 NE
-429 YEEVIKK
+429 PVEMEEVLKK

-448 VKKGETLSEIA
+448 VKKGETLAEIA
-459 DKNNV
+459 KKNQV
-464 SIVNLRKWNNI
+464 SITDLKTWNKI
-475 KGSNI
+475 KGSTI

-490 IKKVTVNEVVKKPKP
+490 TKKVTVNEVVKKPKP
-505 KPKTEIVE
+505 KTEIIE
-513 PVVENAVAENTEKPT
+513 PEVENGVAVNTEKPT

>member
-1 MYINDLDK
+1 
-9 MLRNLWRKNIKS
+9 
-21 MKKIVLVIFSLFLT
+21 MKKLVLLTLGFFLS
-35 NALFAQE
+35 NVMLAQGSKE
-42 SQQVTPTLFTPKISY
+42 IIPTLFTPKISY
-57 LDSLKATFSNHATS
+57 LDSLKATFTHHATS
-71 NCIDERWM
+71 NCIDERWL
-79 KEIAD
+79 KELSD
-84 ASLSNEMFF
+84 ATLSNEMFF

-112 LKKRLRKLDVQ
+112 LKKRLRKLDIQ

-137 IKSFLKNRSKSFERQ
+137 IKSFLKNRTKSFERQ
-152 MAIAEYYFPLFEE
+152 MALAEYYFPLFEE

-200 QFMPET
+200 QFMPAT
-206 GKQYKLKITTYVDER
+206 GKQYKLNISTYVDER

-239 EIFGDWSLVLASY
+239 AIFGDWSLVLASY

-305 VPHKAEIKYAETDT
+305 VPKKAEMTYFETDT
-319 VMLKQAMTFK
+319 VMVKQAMTFK

-345 NPIYKSKYIPSIEE
+345 NPIYKSKYIPSIDDEY
-359 ETFYLR
+359 FYLR

-388 EQEKIRNIQ
+388 EQEKSRNLQ

-407 IAKQDSLAVVANL
+407 IAKQDSLAVAASLVVAN
-420 TVKNNDTNE
+420 NE
-429 YEEVIKK
+429 PVEMEEVLKK

-448 VKKGETLSEIA
+448 VKKGETLAEIA
-459 DKNNV
+459 KKNQV
-464 SIVNLRKWNNI
+464 SITDLKTWNKI
-475 KGSNI
+475 KGSAI

-490 IKKVTVNEVVKKPKP
+490 TKKVTVNEVVKKPKP
-505 KPKTEIVE
+505 KTEIIE

-540 IKEDY
+540 INEDY

-554 FSITKKFPNLTTDDL
+554 FSITKKFPNLTADDL

>member
-1 MYINDLDK
+1 
-9 MLRNLWRKNIKS
+9 
-21 MKKIVLVIFSLFLT
+21 MKKFVIVTFGLFLS
-35 NALFAQE
+35 NGMFAQE
-42 SQQVTPTLFTPKISY
+42 NQQTTPTLFTPKVSY
-57 LDSLKATFSNHATS
+57 LDSLKKTFNNHETS
-71 NCIDERWM
+71 ACIDQRWT
-79 KEIAD
+79 KELSD

-101 EKVAYNLDTEV
+101 EKVSYDLDTEL
-112 LKKRLRKLDVQ
+112 LKKRLHKLDVQ

-137 IKSFLKNRSKSFERQ
+137 IKSFLKNRAKSFERQ

-200 QFMPET
+200 QFMPAT
-206 GKQYKLKITTYVDER
+206 GKQYKLDITTYVDER

-271 YWEIRKYLPRETA
+271 YWEIRKFLPQETA

-305 VPHKAEIKYAETDT
+305 VPHKAEMKYAETDT
-319 VMLKQAMTFK
+319 VMVKHAMTFK

-338 EAQLEYL
+338 EEQLEYL
-345 NPIYKSKYIPSIEE
+345 NPIYKSKYIPSIGDEH
-359 ETFYLR
+359 FYLR
-365 LPKNKIGIFVSNE
+365 LPKSKIGIFVSNE

-397 LALQAKKRDS
+397 LAQVRKRDS
-407 IAKQDSLAVVANL
+407 IAKQDSIAVASNFKM
-420 TVKNNDTNE
+420 KNNDTTE

-436 RTKEVVSKNFHK
+436 RTKDVVTKNYHK
-448 VKKGETLSEIA
+448 VKSGESLGVIA

-464 SIVNLRKWNNI
+464 SITDLRKWNNI

-490 IKKVTVNEVVKKPKP
+490 TKKVTVNEVIKKPK
-505 KPKTEIVE
+505 KKTEIIEGNVE
-513 PVVENAVAENTEKPT
+513 TAVAENTVKPVV
-528 ENKYSSAKSKIE
+528 NKYADAKSKLE

-554 FSITKKFPNLTTDDL
+554 FSITRKFPNLTADDL
-569 KKKNDLKTD
+569 KKKNDLKSD

>member
-1 MYINDLDK
+1 
-9 MLRNLWRKNIKS
+9 
-21 MKKIVLVIFSLFLT
+21 MKKLVLLTLGFFLS
-35 NALFAQE
+35 NVMLAQE
-42 SQQVTPTLFTPKISY
+42 SKDIIPTLFTPKISY

-71 NCIDERWM
+71 NCIDERWL
-79 KEIAD
+79 KELSD
-84 ASLSNEMFF
+84 ATLSNEMFF

-137 IKSFLKNRSKSFERQ
+137 IKSFLKNRTKSFERQ
-152 MAIAEYYFPLFEE
+152 MALAEYYFPLFEE

-200 QFMPET
+200 QFMPAT
-206 GKQYKLKITTYVDER
+206 GKQYKLNISTYVDER

-239 EIFGDWSLVLASY
+239 AIFGDWSLVLASY

-305 VPHKAEIKYAETDT
+305 VPKKAEMTYFETDT
-319 VMLKQAMTFK
+319 VMVKQAMTFK

-338 EAQLEYL
+338 EEQLEYL
-345 NPIYKSKYIPSIEE
+345 NPIYKSKYIPSIDDEY
-359 ETFYLR
+359 FYLR

-388 EQEKIRNIQ
+388 EQEKERNLQ

-407 IAKQDSLAVVANL
+407 IAKQDSLAVAASLVVAN
-420 TVKNNDTNE
+420 NE
-429 YEEVIKK
+429 PVEMEEVLKK

-448 VKKGETLSEIA
+448 VKKGETLSQIA

-475 KGSNI
+475 KGSTI

-490 IKKVTVNEVVKKPKP
+490 TKKVTVNEVVKKPKP
-505 KPKTEIVE
+505 KTEIIE
-513 PVVENAVAENTEKPT
+513 PEVENAVAVNTEKPT

>member
-1 MYINDLDK
+1 
-9 MLRNLWRKNIKS
+9 
-21 MKKIVLVIFSLFLT
+21 MKKFVILAFGLFLS
-35 NALFAQE
+35 NGLFAQD
-42 SQQVTPTLFTPKISY
+42 SQEITPTLFTPKVSY
-57 LDSLKATFSNHATS
+57 LDSLKKTFNNHETS
-71 NCIDERWM
+71 ACIDQRWT
-79 KEIAD
+79 KELSD
-84 ASLSNEMFF
+84 ATLSNEMFF

-101 EKVAYNLDTEV
+101 EKVSYDLDTEL
-112 LKKRLRKLDVQ
+112 LKKRLHKLDVQ

-137 IKSFLKNRSKSFERQ
+137 IKSFLKNRAKSFERQ

-188 KAKSKVGAGGLW
+188 KAKSRVGAGGLW
-200 QFMPET
+200 QFMPAT
-206 GKQYKLKITTYVDER
+206 GKQYKLDITTYVDER

-271 YWEIRKYLPRETA
+271 YWEIRKFLPKETA

-305 VPHKAEIKYAETDT
+305 VAHKAEMKYAETDT
-319 VMLKQAMTFK
+319 VMVKHAMTFK
-329 QLSDLLDIS
+329 QLSDLLDVS
-338 EAQLEYL
+338 EEQLEYL
-345 NPIYKSKYIPSIEE
+345 NPIYKSKYIPSIGNEH
-359 ETFYLR
+359 FYLR

-388 EQEKIRNIQ
+388 EQEKINKIQ
-397 LALQAKKRDS
+397 LATQLRKRDS
-407 IAKQDSLAVVANL
+407 IAKQDSIAVASNFKM
-420 TVKNNDTNE
+420 KNNDPTE
-429 YEEVIKK
+429 YEEIVKK
-436 RTKEVVSKNFHK
+436 RTKDVVSKNYHK
-448 VKKGETLSEIA
+448 VKSGESLGVIA

-464 SIVNLRKWNNI
+464 SISDLRKWNNI

-490 IKKVTVNEVVKKPKP
+490 TKKITVNEVIKKPKP
-505 KPKTEIVE
+505 KVETIVLE
-513 PVVENAVAENTEKPT
+513 VENAVAENVEKPT
-528 ENKYSSAKSKIE
+528 ENKYASAKSKLE

-554 FSITKKFPNLTTDDL
+554 FSITRKFPNLTADDL
-569 KKKNDLKTD
+569 KKKNDLKSD

>member
-1 MYINDLDK
+1 
-9 MLRNLWRKNIKS
+9 
-21 MKKIVLVIFSLFLT
+21 MKKLVIVAFGLFLS
-35 NALFAQE
+35 NGMLAQE
-42 SQQVTPTLFTPKISY
+42 SQEIKPTFFEPKVSY
-57 LDSLKATFSNHATS
+57 LDSLKKTFNNHETS
-71 NCIDERWM
+71 ACIDQRWT
-79 KEIAD
+79 KELSD
-84 ASLSNEMFF
+84 ATLSNEMFF

-101 EKVAYNLDTEV
+101 EKVSYDLDTEL
-112 LKKRLRKLDVQ
+112 LKKRLHKLDVQ

-137 IKSFLKNRSKSFERQ
+137 IKSFLKNRAKSFERQ

-200 QFMPET
+200 QFMPAT
-206 GKQYKLKITTYVDER
+206 GKQYKLDITTYVDER

-239 EIFGDWSLVLASY
+239 AIFGDWSLVLASY

-271 YWEIRKYLPRETA
+271 YWEIRKFLPKETA

-305 VPHKAEIKYAETDT
+305 VPHKAEMKYAETDT
-319 VMLKQAMTFK
+319 VMVKQAMTFK

-338 EAQLEYL
+338 EEQLEYL
-345 NPIYKSKYIPSIEE
+345 NPIYKSKYIPSIGDEY
-359 ETFYLR
+359 FYLR

-378 EKIYGYLAYL
+378 DKIYGYLAYL
-388 EQEKIRNIQ
+388 EQEKIRTIQ
-397 LALQAKKRDS
+397 LAQQIRKRDS
-407 IAKQDSLAVVANL
+407 VAKQDSIAVAS
-420 TVKNNDTNE
+420 TFKMKNNDPTE

-436 RTKEVVSKNFHK
+436 RTKEVVSKNYHK
-448 VKKGETLSEIA
+448 VKSGESLGVIA

-464 SIVNLRKWNNI
+464 SISDLRKWNNI
-475 KGSNI
+475 KGSTI

-490 IKKVTVNEVVKKPKP
+490 TKKITVNEVIKKPKP
-505 KPKTEIVE
+505 KAEAIVSNI
-513 PVVENAVAENTEKPT
+513 ENAVAENTEKPVV
-528 ENKYSSAKSKIE
+528 NKYADAKSKIDM
-540 IKEDY
+540 KEDY

-554 FSITKKFPNLTTDDL
+554 FSITRKFPNLTADDL

>member
-1 MYINDLDK
+1 MK
-9 MLRNLWRKNIKS
+9 NL
-21 MKKIVLVIFSLFLT
+21 IVLAAGFLFSNGVL
-35 NALFAQE
+35 AQE
-42 SQQVTPTLFTPKISY
+42 NIETKPTFFEPKVSY
-57 LDSLKATFSNHATS
+57 LDSLKKTFNNHETS
-71 NCIDERWM
+71 ACIDQRWT
-79 KEIAD
+79 KELSD
-84 ASLSNEMFF
+84 ATLSNEMFF

-101 EKVAYNLDTEV
+101 EKVSYDLDTEL
-112 LKKRLRKLDVQ
+112 LKKRLHKLDVQ

-137 IKSFLKNRSKSFERQ
+137 IKSFLKNRAKSFERQ

-200 QFMPET
+200 QFMPAT
-206 GKQYKLKITTYVDER
+206 GKQYKLDITTYVDER

-271 YWEIRKYLPRETA
+271 YWEIRKYLPQETA

-305 VPHKAEIKYAETDT
+305 VPHKAEMKYEETDT
-319 VMLKQAMTFK
+319 VMVKHAMTFK

-338 EAQLEYL
+338 EEQLEYL
-345 NPIYKSKYIPSIEE
+345 NPIYKSKYIPSIGDEH
-359 ETFYLR
+359 FYLR

-388 EQEKIRNIQ
+388 EQEKINKIQ
-397 LALQAKKRDS
+397 LAQLRKRDS
-407 IAKQDSLAVVANL
+407 IAKQDSIAVASNFKMKSNEP
-420 TVKNNDTNE
+420 TE

-436 RTKEVVSKNFHK
+436 RTKEVVSKNYHK
-448 VKKGETLSEIA
+448 VKSGESLGVIA

-464 SIVNLRKWNNI
+464 SISDLRKWNNI

-480 NAGQSLVIQT
+480 NAGQSLVIQST
-490 IKKVTVNEVVKKPKP
+490 KKVTVNEVIKKPK
-505 KPKTEIVE
+505 KKTEIIEADVKT
-513 PVVENAVAENTEKPT
+513 AVAENTVKPVV
-528 ENKYSSAKSKIE
+528 NKYADAKSKLE

-554 FSITKKFPNLTTDDL
+554 FSITRKFPNLTADDL

>member
-1 MYINDLDK
+1 MK
-9 MLRNLWRKNIKS
+9 NL
-21 MKKIVLVIFSLFLT
+21 IVLAAGFLFSNGVL
-35 NALFAQE
+35 AQE
-42 SQQVTPTLFTPKISY
+42 IIETKPTFFEPKISY
-57 LDSLKATFSNHATS
+57 LDSLKKTFNNHETS
-71 NCIDERWM
+71 ACIDQRWM
-79 KEIAD
+79 KELSD

-101 EKVAYNLDTEV
+101 EKVSYDLDTEL
-112 LKKRLRKLDVQ
+112 LKKRLHKLDVQ

-200 QFMPET
+200 QFMPAT
-206 GKQYKLKITTYVDER
+206 GKQYKLDITTYVDER

-271 YWEIRKYLPRETA
+271 YWEIRKYLPQETA

-305 VPHKAEIKYAETDT
+305 VPHKAEMKYAETDT
-319 VMLKQAMTFK
+319 VMVKHAMTFK

-338 EAQLEYL
+338 EEQLEYL
-345 NPIYKSKYIPSIEE
+345 NPIYKSKYIPSIGDEH
-359 ETFYLR
+359 FYLR

-388 EQEKIRNIQ
+388 EQEKINNIQ
-397 LALQAKKRDS
+397 LAQLRKRDS
-407 IAKQDSLAVVANL
+407 IAKKDSIAVASNF
-420 TVKNNDTNE
+420 KMKSNDTTE

-436 RTKEVVSKNFHK
+436 RTKEVVSKNYHK
-448 VKKGETLSEIA
+448 VKSGESLGVIA

-464 SIVNLRKWNNI
+464 SISDLRKWNNI

-490 IKKVTVNEVVKKPKP
+490 TKKVTVNEVIKKPK
-505 KPKTEIVE
+505 KKSEVIVPE
-513 PVVENAVAENTEKPT
+513 VENAVAENTESATVDATKPKAS
-528 ENKYSSAKSKIE
+528 ENKYASAKSKIE

-554 FSITKKFPNLTTDDL
+554 FSITRKFPNLTADDL

>member
-1 MYINDLDK
+1 MK
-9 MLRNLWRKNIKS
+9 NL
-21 MKKIVLVIFSLFLT
+21 IVLAAGFLFSNGVL
-35 NALFAQE
+35 AQE
-42 SQQVTPTLFTPKISY
+42 NIETKPTFFEPKVSY
-57 LDSLKATFSNHATS
+57 LDSLKKTFNNHETS
-71 NCIDERWM
+71 ACIDQRWT
-79 KEIAD
+79 KELSD

-101 EKVAYNLDTEV
+101 EKVSYDLDTEL
-112 LKKRLRKLDVQ
+112 LKKRLHKLDVQ

-137 IKSFLKNRSKSFERQ
+137 IKSFLKNRAKSFERQ

-200 QFMPET
+200 QFMPAT
-206 GKQYKLKITTYVDER
+206 GKQYKLDITTYVDER

-271 YWEIRKYLPRETA
+271 YWEIRKYLPQETA

-305 VPHKAEIKYAETDT
+305 VPHKAEMKYAETDT
-319 VMLKQAMTFK
+319 VMVKHAMTFK

-338 EAQLEYL
+338 EEQLEYL
-345 NPIYKSKYIPSIEE
+345 NPIYKSKYIPSIGDEH
-359 ETFYLR
+359 FYLR
-365 LPKNKIGIFVSNE
+365 LPKSKIGIFVSNE

-397 LALQAKKRDS
+397 LAQVRKRDS
-407 IAKQDSLAVVANL
+407 IAKQDSIAVASNVKM
-420 TVKNNDTNE
+420 KNNDTTE

-436 RTKEVVSKNFHK
+436 RTKDVVTKNYHK
-448 VKKGETLSEIA
+448 VKSGESLGVIA

-464 SIVNLRKWNNI
+464 SISDLRKWNNI

-490 IKKVTVNEVVKKPKP
+490 TKKVTVNEVIKKPK
-505 KPKTEIVE
+505 KKAEIIEGNVE
-513 PVVENAVAENTEKPT
+513 TAVAENTVKPVV
-528 ENKYSSAKSKIE
+528 NKYADAKSKLE

-554 FSITKKFPNLTTDDL
+554 FSITRKFPNLTADDL

>member
-1 MYINDLDK
+1 MK
-9 MLRNLWRKNIKS
+9 NL
-21 MKKIVLVIFSLFLT
+21 IVLAAGFLFSNGVL
-35 NALFAQE
+35 AQE
-42 SQQVTPTLFTPKISY
+42 NIETKPTFFEPKVSY
-57 LDSLKATFSNHATS
+57 LDSLKKTFNNHETS
-71 NCIDERWM
+71 ACIDQRWT
-79 KEIAD
+79 KELSD
-84 ASLSNEMFF
+84 ATLSNEMFF

-101 EKVAYNLDTEV
+101 EKVSYDLDTEL
-112 LKKRLRKLDVQ
+112 LKKRLHKLDVQ

-137 IKSFLKNRSKSFERQ
+137 IKSFLKNRAKSFERQ

-200 QFMPET
+200 QFMPAT
-206 GKQYKLKITTYVDER
+206 GKQYKLDITTYVDER

-271 YWEIRKYLPRETA
+271 YWEIRKYLPQETA

-305 VPHKAEIKYAETDT
+305 VPHKAEMKYAETDT
-319 VMLKQAMTFK
+319 VMVKHAMTFK

-338 EAQLEYL
+338 EEQLEYL
-345 NPIYKSKYIPSIEE
+345 NPIYKSKYIPSIDNEY
-359 ETFYLR
+359 FYLR

-388 EQEKIRNIQ
+388 EQEKINNIQ
-397 LALQAKKRDS
+397 LAQLRKRDS
-407 IAKQDSLAVVANL
+407 IAKQDSIAVASNFKMKSNEP
-420 TVKNNDTNE
+420 TE

-436 RTKEVVSKNFHK
+436 RTKEVVSKNYHK
-448 VKKGETLSEIA
+448 VKSGESLGVIA

-464 SIVNLRKWNNI
+464 SISDLRKWNNI

-490 IKKVTVNEVVKKPKP
+490 TKKVTVNEVIKKPK
-505 KPKTEIVE
+505 KKAEIIEGNVE
-513 PVVENAVAENTEKPT
+513 TAVAENTVKPVV
-528 ENKYSSAKSKIE
+528 NKYADAKSKLE

-554 FSITKKFPNLTTDDL
+554 FSITRKFPNLTADDL
-569 KKKNDLKTD
+569 KKKNDLKSD

>member
-1 MYINDLDK
+1 MEK
-9 MLRNLWRKNIKS
+9 KHIKR
-21 MKKIVLVIFSLFLT
+21 MKKIVLLTLGLFLT

-57 LDSLKATFSNHATS
+57 LDSLKATFTHHATS
-71 NCIDERWM
+71 NCIDERWL
-79 KEIAD
+79 KELSD
-84 ASLSNEMFF
+84 TTLSNEMFL

-137 IKSFLKNRSKSFERQ
+137 IKSFLKNRTKSFERQ
-152 MAIAEYYFPLFEE
+152 MALAEYYFPLFEE

-200 QFMPET
+200 QFMPAT
-206 GKQYKLKITTYVDER
+206 GKQYKLNISTYVDER

-239 EIFGDWSLVLASY
+239 AIFGDWSLVLASY

-284 NYLPAFLATMYIYEF
+284 NYLPAFLATMYIYEY

-305 VPHKAEIKYAETDT
+305 VPKKAEMTYFETDT
-319 VMLKQAMTFK
+319 VMVKQAMTFK
-329 QLSDLLDIS
+329 QLADLLDIS
-338 EAQLEYL
+338 EEQLEYL
-345 NPIYKSKYIPSIEE
+345 NPIYKSKYIPSIDDEY
-359 ETFYLR
+359 FYLR

-388 EQEKIRNIQ
+388 EQEKARNLQ

-407 IAKQDSLAVVANL
+407 IAKQDSLAVATSLVVAN
-420 TVKNNDTNE
+420 NE
-429 YEEVIKK
+429 PVEMEEVLKK

-448 VKKGETLSEIA
+448 VKKGETLSQIA

-475 KGSNI
+475 KGSTI

-490 IKKVTVNEVVKKPKP
+490 TKKVTVNEVVKKPKP
-505 KPKTEIVE
+505 KTEIIE
-513 PVVENAVAENTEKPT
+513 PEVENAVAVNTEKPT

>member
-1 MYINDLDK
+1 
-9 MLRNLWRKNIKS
+9 
-21 MKKIVLVIFSLFLT
+21 MKKLVLLTLGFFLS
-35 NALFAQE
+35 NVMFAQE
-42 SQQVTPTLFTPKISY
+42 SKEIIPTLFTPKISY
-57 LDSLKATFSNHATS
+57 LDSLKATFTNHAIS
-71 NCIDERWM
+71 NCIDERWL
-79 KEIAD
+79 KEFSD
-84 ASLSNEMFF
+84 ATLSNEMFF

-112 LKKRLRKLDVQ
+112 LKKRLRKLDIQ

-137 IKSFLKNRSKSFERQ
+137 IKSFLKNRTKSFERQ
-152 MAIAEYYFPLFEE
+152 MALAEYYFPLFEE

-200 QFMPET
+200 QFMPAT
-206 GKQYKLKITTYVDER
+206 GKQYKLNISTYVDER

-239 EIFGDWSLVLASY
+239 AIFGDWSLVLASY

-305 VPHKAEIKYAETDT
+305 VPKKAEMTYFETDT
-319 VMLKQAMTFK
+319 VMVKQAMTFK

-345 NPIYKSKYIPSIEE
+345 NPIYKSKYIPSIDDEY
-359 ETFYLR
+359 FYLR

-388 EQEKIRNIQ
+388 EQEKSRNLQ

-407 IAKQDSLAVVANL
+407 IAKQDSLAVAASLV
-420 TVKNNDTNE
+420 VVNNE
-429 YEEVIKK
+429 PVEMEEVLKK

-448 VKKGETLSEIA
+448 VKKGETLAEIA
-459 DKNNV
+459 KKNQV
-464 SIVNLRKWNNI
+464 SITDLKTWNKI
-475 KGSNI
+475 KGSAI

-490 IKKVTVNEVVKKPKP
+490 TKKVTVNEVVKKPKP
-505 KPKTEIVE
+505 KTEIVE
-513 PVVENAVAENTEKPT
+513 PEVENAVAENTEKPT

-540 IKEDY
+540 INEDY

-554 FSITKKFPNLTTDDL
+554 FSITKKFPNLTADDL

>member
-1 MYINDLDK
+1 
-9 MLRNLWRKNIKS
+9 
-21 MKKIVLVIFSLFLT
+21 MKKFVVLTLGLFLT
-35 NALFAQE
+35 NGLFAQD
-42 SQQVTPTLFTPKISY
+42 SQPLETPLFTPKVSY
-57 LDSLKATFSNHATS
+57 LDSLKATFKNHETS
-71 NCIDERWM
+71 SCIDQRWT
-79 KEIAD
+79 KELSD
-84 ASLSNEMFF
+84 ATLSNEMFF

-101 EKVAYNLDTEV
+101 EKVSYDLDTEL
-112 LKKRLRKLDVQ
+112 LKKRLHKLDVQ

-137 IKSFLKNRSKSFERQ
+137 IKSFLKNRAKSFERQ

-200 QFMPET
+200 QFMPAT
-206 GKQYKLKITTYVDER
+206 GKQYKLDITTYVDER

-271 YWEIRKYLPRETA
+271 YWEIRKFLPRETA

-305 VPHKAEIKYAETDT
+305 VAHKAEMKYTETDT
-319 VMLKQAMTFK
+319 VMVKHAMTFK
-329 QLSDLLDIS
+329 QLSDLLDVS
-338 EAQLEYL
+338 EEQLEYL
-345 NPIYKSKYIPSIEE
+345 NPIYKSKYIPSIGEE
-359 ETFYLR
+359 HFYLR

-388 EQEKIRNIQ
+388 EQEKINKIQ
-397 LALQAKKRDS
+397 LAQVRKRDS
-407 IAKQDSLAVVANL
+407 IAKQDSIAVASNFKM
-420 TVKNNDTNE
+420 KNNDPTE
-429 YEEVIKK
+429 FEEVIKK
-436 RTKEVVSKNFHK
+436 RTKDVVSKNYHK
-448 VKKGETLSEIA
+448 VKSGESLGVIA

-464 SIVNLRKWNNI
+464 SISDLRKWNNI

-490 IKKVTVNEVVKKPKP
+490 TKKVTVNEVIKKPK
-505 KPKTEIVE
+505 KKVEIIE
-513 PVVENAVAENTEKPT
+513 PEVENAVAENLEPNSVEVAKPKAT
-528 ENKYSSAKSKIE
+528 ENKYASAKSKLE

-554 FSITKKFPNLTTDDL
+554 FSITRKFPNLTADDL
-569 KKKNDLKTD
+569 KKKNDLKSD